1 MPRIIPRNTFLTFN
15 NDLQEH
21 KELSTKLFELVNY
34 DRKINQKPLLN
45 FNEKVYQDSLKNSM
59 ERLKGSSYTGF

>member
-1 MPRIIPRNTFLTFN
+1 MPRIIPSKKFITFN

-21 KELSTKLFELVNY
+21 KELSAKLFELVNY

-45 FNEKVYQDSLKNSM
+45 FNEKVYQDALKNSM